1 MTTLTEGRLR
11 ITIIG
16 AVSARKFDD
25 DAIHHMS
32 HCMKAVDFIIELDD
46 RYVFIEFK
54 DPQHP
59 NAQERSRRQ
68 FTSKFQRG
76 GLDDDLAYK
85 YRDSFLY
92 EWASGRAE
100 KPIDYFVLVA
110 LDTLTSGD
118 LMQRTDALRSKLP
131 LRGPDGS
138 PWPIARTC
146 AVFNLDSWN
155 RSFPEYSV
163 SPIP

>member
-1 MTTLTEGRLR
+1 
-11 ITIIG
+11 
-16 AVSARKFDD
+16 
-25 DAIHHMS
+25 
-32 HCMKAVDFIIELDD
+32 MKAVDFIIELDD

-59 NAQERSRRQ
+59 MPKNVVDGNSLASSNGAALMTTWR
-68 FTSKFQRG
+68 TSI
-76 GLDDDLAYK
+76 
-85 YRDSFLY
+85 RDSFLY